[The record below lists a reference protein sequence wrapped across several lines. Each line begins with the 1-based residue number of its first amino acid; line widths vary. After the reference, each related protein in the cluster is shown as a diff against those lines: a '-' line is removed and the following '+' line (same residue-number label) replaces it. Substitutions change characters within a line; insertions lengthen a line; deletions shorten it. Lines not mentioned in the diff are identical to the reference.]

1 MHSSVLNRIGFSTT
15 DRRTTGKGL
24 SRHLRQFARMR
35 NAAAAALFAAAALL
49 CFFTFPAL
57 AAPTGLRVGI
67 YSGTGA
73 ESSTILAV
81 FRAVAAM
88 GYSPMAITKSDIVNG
103 RLTRSN
109 FDVLLIPPGEDG
121 KKCCAGHYSDIDG
134 LDQIAT
140 KQAMRDYL
148 TSGGGLVAEEAGAFF
163 TAQNG
168 GTFDVYAGNYTN
180 VTTSIGKKTFTI
192 VDPAFGSGS
201 QEVWQSYG
209 GGYFATPPASV
220 SVVARDSSNNAV
232 IVRQAYGAG
241 RIIMTSYMLEL
252 RGDSELDW
260 TIWDNWAMGG
270 VHNNS
275 VGAWIM
281 LGRMIGFAYNGDSST
296 PAINPPANPPGQRV
310 AVVAQHTT
318 DGGAWPGLLPAVAR
332 GIEFSGHIPLAIRF
346 QEIKDGRLTLA
357 NFKVVTF
364 PGGYS
369 YGYKT
374 GLAGYEDNIRNFISS
389 GGSYY
394 GICAGSFYAPSSITW
409 LGKTYAY
416 PLGIYKG
423 TDIGPIDDIA
433 PWPQYVLTPINFSGD
448 PVIGN
453 VGTINAMYYGGG
465 YHTIPTDAQQGSHVY
480 TAGIFAYSGSATGK
494 ADLVRYSYGLGR
506 VALTTT
512 HLEARAGTNAD
523 WLYWDDYLD
532 SSSTPVTNPDN
543 PWLVMSAI
551 FNNWL
556 TLP

>member
-1 MHSSVLNRIGFSTT
+1 MTNRLSKFV
-15 DRRTTGKGL
+15 RTGGRALATAAITFTCSFTL
-24 SRHLRQFARMR
+24 SAS
-35 NAAAAALFAAAALL
+35 
-49 CFFTFPAL
+49 
-57 AAPTGLRVGI
+57 AAPTGLNVGI

-73 ESSTILAV
+73 ESSTILAM

-88 GYSPMAITKSDIVNG
+88 GHSPKAITKSDIVNG

-109 FDVLLIPPGEDG
+109 FDVFVIPPGEDG
-121 KKCCAGHYSDIDG
+121 KKCCADHYADIDG

-140 KQAMRDYL
+140 KTAMRDYL
-148 TSGGGLVAEEAGAFF
+148 TSGGGLVAEEAGAYFC
-163 TAQNG
+163 AQNG
-168 GTFDVYAGNYTN
+168 GTFDVYSGNYTN
-180 VTTSIGKKTFTI
+180 ISTNIGKKNFNI
-192 VDPAFGSGS
+192 VDANFGAGS

-209 GGYFATPPASV
+209 GGYFPTPPGNV
-220 SVVARDSSNNAV
+220 SVVARDTSNNAV
-232 IVRQAYGAG
+232 IVRQIYGAG
-241 RIIMTSYMLEL
+241 RIIMTSYVLEL

-275 VGAWIM
+275 LGAWSM
-281 LGRMIGFAYNGDSST
+281 LGRMIGYAYNGDSSAPT
-296 PAINPPANPPGQRV
+296 VNPPPNPPGQRV

-318 DGGAWPGLLPAVAR
+318 DGGAWSGLLPAVGR
-332 GIEFSGHIPLAIRF
+332 GIESTGHVPLAIRF
-346 QEIKDGRLTLA
+346 QEIKDSRLTLA
-357 NFKVVTF
+357 NFKVVVF
-364 PGGYS
+364 PGGYA

-374 GLAGYEDNIRNFISS
+374 GLAGHEAKIRSFISS

-394 GICAGSFYAPSSITW
+394 GICAGSFYAPDTITW
-409 LGKTYAY
+409 ERKNYTY

-423 TDIGPIDDIA
+423 MDIGPIDDIA
-433 PWPQYVLTPINFSGD
+433 PWPQYVLTQVNFSGD
-448 PVIGN
+448 TVIGN
-453 VGTINAMYYGGG
+453 VGLINVMYYGGG

-480 TAGIFAYSGSATGK
+480 TAGTFAYSGSARGK

-512 HLEARAGTNAD
+512 HLEARAGSNDD

-532 SSSTPVTNPDN
+532 SSNTPVLNPDN
-543 PWLVMSAI
+543 PWIVMGAI